1 MDALSLLK
9 KDHTKVKGLFK
20 EVEGVGDRAA
30 GARKKLFEQ
39 IDRELELHAQLEEQ
53 IFYPAFKKKAAK
65 DSEKK
70 DEVLEAYEEHAIVK
84 HLLGELKMMEP
95 RDETYKPKLQVLME
109 LVKHHVKEEESEMF
123 KMARELFK
131 PAELEVLGQQI
142 EEAKQ
147 LAGAPA

>member
-20 EVEGVGDRAA
+20 EVEALSDRAG

-39 IDRELELHAQLEEQ
+39 IDQELELHAQIEEE

-70 DEVLEAYEEHAIVK
+70 EEVLEAYEEHALVK
-84 HLLGELKMMEP
+84 QLLGELKMMEP
-95 RDETYKPKLQVLME
+95 REETYKPKLQVLME
-109 LVKHHVKEEESEMF
+109 LVQHHVKEEESEMF

-131 PAELEVLGQQI
+131 SNELEAMGQQI
-142 EEAKQ
+142 EQAKQ
-147 LAGAPA
+147 QAGAPA